1 MIDRIRARLKSYYH
15 DTTAKNW
22 HLLSAEADEHFYA
35 VQDKIWGEMNAFYEK
50 NRQASTARLKSRLQ
64 GLIAENCD
72 IVIFPENP
80 FYYEIGMREANSW
93 GLSGMAPSNWIRRV
107 RQKEMMENHPIVC
120 ELEKLVWSLFDEKQ
134 AHACVINSPFDIDH
148 HTLGY
153 RMLFKE
159 GVGGIMDRTRL
170 CMSKLDLYD
179 ERYDYCEAILEGCEA
194 ILLVA
199 KRFSEKATE
208 MLRSAAT
215 DEERESLLMIAETAR
230 RIPLEAPKS
239 FYEGLEMLI
248 FMREITATMENI
260 GISSF
265 GQVDLLLGELYEND
279 LKSGRITEAR
289 ARDLIGIW
297 MLYTDIKF
305 YTEEND
311 WPETSTCIQLGG
323 CDADGTPVFNKI
335 TVLTVEVHEAYNLVN
350 PKLNCRYSQNSPKEY
365 LRLLSR
371 SVLNKHNNFTMQCDD
386 LIIPSLMHAGISE
399 ADARFY
405 VNGGC
410 QETMIEGM
418 GHSAGA
424 YVYINLARFLDLS
437 LRPHH
442 IPADHYSE
450 RVQSATPKVI
460 RDVESFEE
468 FYQKLLEN
476 IQNTLTKT
484 QSWRVQLGSHQPDLH
499 PCPLYSLTQKGC
511 IESGKDY
518 TAGGAKYNIATF
530 CAYGLGTLTDSLYA
544 IKTLVFDEQ
553 VLTLEEFNHIL
564 ETDWENNELLRRR
577 CINLPKYGHGNA
589 EVDNIANRLIHDLNQ
604 IATAIP
610 NERGGMDILSF
621 FVYYHYKTSQK
632 IVRATPDGRKNGD
645 LLSQGISPSQL
656 QSEKSISETAK
667 SIQTADF
674 SCVSGNAVLDIR
686 LPLSA
691 GITEDVL
698 ADAILSLGKLGC
710 PTVQPN
716 VLSVQ
721 DLIDAKKHPEA
732 HKDLIVRIS
741 GLSAFF
747 VSLAEDIQDE
757 IIARNQYQA

>member
-1 MIDRIRARLKSYYH
+1 MFQALKNEMSQYYAQMNFPEQNEQYQRIHTQITAEMQEFYAQNPDIPALLLKS
-15 DTTAKNW
+15 
-22 HLLSAEADEHFYA
+22 LLHTKIAAHF
-35 VQDKIWGEMNAFYEK
+35 EP
-50 NRQASTARLKSRLQ
+50 
-64 GLIAENCD
+64 
-72 IVIFPENP
+72 VIF
-80 FYYEIGMREANSW
+80 
-93 GLSGMAPSNWIRRV
+93 
-107 RQKEMMENHPIVC
+107 K
-120 ELEKLVWSLFDEKQ
+120 
-134 AHACVINSPFDIDH
+134 NSPFFFEMGLRPSANWGNPDPPVTGSWVYQVKNQERFQHPENSFLAADIAAFEECNDGLGIYPWNLYFDMDH
-148 HTLGY
+148 HCLGY
-153 RMLFKE
+153 TELFQK
-159 GVGGIMDRTRL
+159 GISGFLSDIQTAQKTATQE
-170 CMSKLDLYD
+170 KLPFLKAA
-179 ERYDYCEAILEGCEA
+179 EESCHA
-194 ILLVA
+194 LLTVA
-199 KRFSEKATE
+199 EKFSEKALALLEMTE
-208 MLRSAAT
+208 HPKQKKFLS
-215 DEERESLLMIAETAR
+215 MIYQTAKKIPKLPPET
-230 RIPLEAPKS
+230 
-239 FYEGLEMLI
+239 FYEGLCMLW
-248 FMREITATMENI
+248 FMREATATLDAI
-260 GISSF
+260 GISVVGHF
-265 GQVDLLLGELYEND
+265 DKLLGNLYEQDIKNN
-279 LKSGRITEAR
+279 RITEDEAR
-289 ARDLIGIW
+289 ELLALW
-297 MLYTDIKF
+297 MLPTDVKF
-305 YTEEND
+305 HLETNG